1 MSFAISRDG
10 IPGHQC
16 PGRRPDHAWTLCGT
30 LRGVLQSPRLLI
42 SDPVLKELE
51 GILPDKLAQ
60 SASITEGFI
69 NLLRSEGFLITNDHP
84 VPSLP
89 DPDDEP
95 IVASALAGGAKAF
108 VTGDKAL
115 LKLKTIEQLPII
127 SPREFWERLSA
138 GE

>member
-1 MSFAISRDG
+1 MKVFLDTNVLASALTTRG
-10 IPGHQC
+10 
-16 PGRRPDHAWTLCGT
+16 LCAE
-30 LRGVLQSPRLLI
+30 LFEVVLQSHELLI
-42 SDPVLKELE
+42 SDPVLKQLE
-51 GILPDKLAQ
+51 RILPDKLGQ
-60 SASITEGFI
+60 SESITKGFMS
-69 NLLRSEGFLITNDHP
+69 LLRSEGFLITNDHP

-95 IVASALAGGAKAF
+95 IVASALAGGAMVF

-115 LKLKTIEQLPII
+115 MKLETIEQLPII

>member
-1 MSFAISRDG
+1 VKVFLDTNVLASALTTRG
-10 IPGHQC
+10 
-16 PGRRPDHAWTLCGT
+16 LCAE
-30 LRGVLQSPRLLI
+30 LFEVVLQSHELLI

-51 GILPDKLAQ
+51 RILPDKLGQ
-60 SASITEGFI
+60 SESITKGFI
-69 NLLRSEGFLITNDHP
+69 SLLRSEGFLITNDHP

-89 DPDDEP
+89 HPDDEP
-95 IVASALAGGAKAF
+95 IVASALAGGAMVF

-115 LKLKTIEQLPII
+115 LKLRTIEQLPII

>member
-1 MSFAISRDG
+1 MKVFLDTNVLASALTTRG
-10 IPGHQC
+10 
-16 PGRRPDHAWTLCGT
+16 LCAE
-30 LRGVLQSPRLLI
+30 LFEVVLQSHELLI

-51 GILPDKLAQ
+51 RILPDKLGQ

-69 NLLRSEGFLITNDHP
+69 SLLRSEGFLITNDHP
-84 VPSLP
+84 APSLP

-95 IVASALAGGAKAF
+95 IVASALAGGATVF

-115 LKLKTIEQLPII
+115 LKSKTIEQLPII

>member
-1 MSFAISRDG
+1 MKVFLETNLLASALTTR
-10 IPGHQC
+10 
-16 PGRRPDHAWTLCGT
+16 ALCAE
-30 LRGVLQSPRLLI
+30 LFEVVLQSHELLI

-51 GILPDKLAQ
+51 RILPDKPGQ

-69 NLLRSEGFLITNDHP
+69 SLLRSEGLLITNDHP
-84 VPSLP
+84 APSLP

-95 IVASALAGGAKAF
+95 IVASALAAGATVF

>member
-1 MSFAISRDG
+1 VKVFLDTNVLASALTTRG
-10 IPGHQC
+10 
-16 PGRRPDHAWTLCGT
+16 LCAE
-30 LRGVLQSPRLLI
+30 LFEVVLQSHELLI

-51 GILPDKLAQ
+51 RILPEKLGQ
-60 SASITEGFI
+60 SASITEQFRS
-69 NLLRSEGFLITNDHP
+69 LLRSEGFLITNDHP
-84 VPSLP
+84 APSLP

-95 IVASALAGGAKAF
+95 IVASALAAGATVF

>member
-1 MSFAISRDG
+1 MKVFLDTNVLASALTTRG
-10 IPGHQC
+10 
-16 PGRRPDHAWTLCGT
+16 LCAE
-30 LRGVLQSPRLLI
+30 LFEVVLQSHELLI

-51 GILPDKLAQ
+51 RILPDKLGQ
-60 SASITEGFI
+60 SESITKGFMS
-69 NLLRSEGFLITNDHP
+69 LLRSEGFLITNDHP

-95 IVASALAGGAKAF
+95 IVASALAGGAMVF

-115 LKLKTIEQLPII
+115 LKLETIEQLPII

>member
-1 MSFAISRDG
+1 VKVFLDTNVLASALTARG
-10 IPGHQC
+10 
-16 PGRRPDHAWTLCGT
+16 LCAE
-30 LRGVLQSPRLLI
+30 LFEVVLQSHELLI

-51 GILPDKLAQ
+51 RILPDKLGQ
-60 SASITEGFI
+60 SESITKGFI
-69 NLLRSEGFLITNDHP
+69 SLLRSEGFLITNDHP

-95 IVASALAGGAKAF
+95 IVASALAGGAMVF

-115 LKLKTIEQLPII
+115 LKLETIEQLPII

>member
-1 MSFAISRDG
+1 MKVFLDTNVLASALTTRG
-10 IPGHQC
+10 
-16 PGRRPDHAWTLCGT
+16 LCAE
-30 LRGVLQSPRLLI
+30 LFEVVLQSHELLI

-51 GILPDKLAQ
+51 RILPNKLGQ
-60 SASITEGFI
+60 SESITEGFI
-69 NLLRSEGFLITNDHP
+69 SLLRSEGFLITNDYP
-84 VPSLP
+84 APSLP

-95 IVASALAGGAKAF
+95 IVASALAGGAKVF